1 MAFEQNVKRYF
12 FADASVPLHAFRCS
26 LVRLMKFWLWSKLF
40 AECIVAELTV
50 SFDPKSRKKTFERKA
65 CQWDF
70 RGWYNAWFY
79 VW

>member
-50 SFDPKSRKKTFERKA
+50 SFDPKSRKKKRLREKLANEIF
-65 CQWDF
+65 
-70 RGWYNAWFY
+70 G
-79 VW
+79 VI